1 MPFLVASVLHANQA
15 FAGLEAWNPEALL
28 TDIGD
33 ASTVLQVGER
43 LGVFAALETDDDVA
57 ALRDFLGTLPRSLD
71 AAIVAGMR
79 DALGRGVRAQ
89 LTWQPGYD
97 FELRMWEVSAGGTGL
112 ANVLLTT
119 PHPPEPTR
127 A

>member
-1 MPFLVASVLHANQA
+1 MPFLVASVLSANQA
-15 FAGLEAWNPEALL
+15 FAGLEAWDPEQLL
-28 TDIGD
+28 ATIGD
-33 ASTVLQVGER
+33 ASSVLEVGEK
-43 LGVFAALETDDDVA
+43 LGVFAALETDDDVT
-57 ALRDFLGTLPRSLD
+57 ALRDFLGTLPGTLD

-119 PHPPEPTR
+119 PHPPEPSR

>member
-1 MPFLVASVLHANQA
+1 MPFLVASVLSANQV
-15 FAGLEAWNPEALL
+15 FAGLEAWDPAELMD
-28 TDIGD
+28 TIGE
-33 ASTVLQVGER
+33 ASTVLEVGEK

-57 ALRDFLGTLPRSLD
+57 ALRDFLGTLPGTLD

-119 PHPPEPTR
+119 PHPPEPSRT
-127 A
+127 